1 MYPEIGPGTRF
12 FFFNELRESA
22 KKNEEAAVFLNSA
35 ESIIFGGPNQLD
47 EKIQQASL
55 LDNIK
60 NAIQFLEDMANF
72 EAENEKYVFE
82 QQLSPILNDPK
93 YSEFKDI
100 YKNNQINYPRLLVLI
115 NILNQDFNEV
125 KALFQDLKQ
134 STINFNKVA
143 HKIIKDKKYDYT
155 EIEKNRGQLVTD
167 ARNLAN
173 KMGLKINSTIAEIGA
188 SLIRDIP
195 IEEKAIEA
203 RGLQLIDD
211 NIINMIKSGKNQI
224 TLSSDAT
231 LGLQSMLQS
240 KIREIAALHTEITG
254 TQSQLKQ
261 LLNDIEQSEDLKK
274 ELLDELNQYAQEL
287 LTQMDIIETRGQQL
301 QKLFNRNSKTVYLQ
315 NGKILGLTTQTRSK
329 INNFLI
335 KMGKATAQINLE
347 KADNNNKRQDIL
359 NQGIQENYIQQLQ
372 ESLEMQ
378 NCSLED
384 LVVEINNIL
393 KQMQQSTRKESITI
407 MTESRSANLLY
418 NLIPGDVIKD
428 IVLDA
433 MENGKND
440 ATLNFLGKALYNSGL
455 DQNFGQVISAEFSD
469 FQKYYRQFLKENNPQ
484 IKATNTFNVQAQTL
498 AVEQIENNIINDIE
512 AELNQQLTP
521 EQLKDI
527 FVLDSSVKFAE
538 TFIADEGG
546 FHGGSLGGDLE
557 QQINNINMMLD
568 YGGISTQDANWLMTA
583 VLNAGNGM
591 IGSSQRPALENYF
604 STVAAML
611 MFRTGGNTIQQWK
624 EQITHNI
631 TTAPTKIHIYTFG
644 TLFVPQS
651 YILKLTAE
659 GLRKCNNLLIQE
671 ADNSGSRAHIYNP
684 VTFRDKKENFEAT
697 SKENYPKV
705 KIQLT
710 LLGGFLDILHQMEE
724 IMNTLP
730 I

>member
-35 ESIIFGGPNQLD
+35 ESIVFGGPNQLD

-82 QQLSPILNDPK
+82 QQLSPILSDPK

-115 NILNQDFNEV
+115 NILNQDLNEV

-143 HKIIKDKKYDYT
+143 HKIIKGKKYDYT

-167 ARNLAN
+167 ARDLAN

-274 ELLDELNQYAQEL
+274 ELLKELNQYAQEL

-347 KADNNNKRQDIL
+347 KADSNNKRQDIL

-428 IVLDA
+428 IILDA

-440 ATLNFLGKALYNSGL
+440 ATLNFLGKAFYNSGL

-484 IKATNTFNVQAQTL
+484 IKVTNTFNVQAQTL

-604 STVAAML
+604 STVAVML

-684 VTFRDKKENFEAT
+684 VTSRDKKENFEAT

-710 LLGGFLDILHQMEE
+710 LLGGFLDMLHQMEE

>member
-1 MYPEIGPGTRF
+1 MELPEGSK
-12 FFFNELRESA
+12 L
-22 KKNEEAAVFLNSA
+22 
-35 ESIIFGGPNQLD
+35 
-47 EKIQQASL
+47 
-55 LDNIK
+55 
-60 NAIQFLEDMANF
+60 
-72 EAENEKYVFE
+72 
-82 QQLSPILNDPK
+82 
-93 YSEFKDI
+93 
-100 YKNNQINYPRLLVLI
+100 QI
-115 NILNQDFNEV
+115 
-125 KALFQDLKQ
+125 
-134 STINFNKVA
+134 
-143 HKIIKDKKYDYT
+143 
-155 EIEKNRGQLVTD
+155 
-167 ARNLAN
+167 
-173 KMGLKINSTIAEIGA
+173 
-188 SLIRDIP
+188 
-195 IEEKAIEA
+195 
-203 RGLQLIDD
+203 
-211 NIINMIKSGKNQI
+211 
-224 TLSSDAT
+224 
-231 LGLQSMLQS
+231 
-240 KIREIAALHTEITG
+240 
-254 TQSQLKQ
+254 
-261 LLNDIEQSEDLKK
+261 
-274 ELLDELNQYAQEL
+274 
-287 LTQMDIIETRGQQL
+287 
-301 QKLFNRNSKTVYLQ
+301 
-315 NGKILGLTTQTRSK
+315 
-329 INNFLI
+329 
-335 KMGKATAQINLE
+335 
-347 KADNNNKRQDIL
+347 
-359 NQGIQENYIQQLQ
+359 
-372 ESLEMQ
+372 
-378 NCSLED
+378 
-384 LVVEINNIL
+384 
-393 KQMQQSTRKESITI
+393 
-407 MTESRSANLLY
+407 
-418 NLIPGDVIKD
+418 
-428 IVLDA
+428 
-433 MENGKND
+433 
-440 ATLNFLGKALYNSGL
+440 LNFLGKAFYSSGL

-498 AVEQIENNIINDIE
+498 AVEQIENNIIDDIE

-527 FVLDSSVKFAE
+527 FILDSSVKFAE

-684 VTFRDKKENFEAT
+684 VTYYNKKENFEAT

-710 LLGGFLDILHQMEE
+710 LLGGFLDMLHQMEE